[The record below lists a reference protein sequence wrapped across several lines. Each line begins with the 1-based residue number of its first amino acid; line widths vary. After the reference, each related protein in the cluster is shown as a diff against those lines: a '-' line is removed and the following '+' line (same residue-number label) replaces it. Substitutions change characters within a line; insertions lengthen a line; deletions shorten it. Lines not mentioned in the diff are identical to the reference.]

1 MGSFPET
8 YNEWKKLT
16 VLSTSLKLYLKTS
29 EIICFPFQIQ
39 ADQGFKPTD
48 LKTTILEMAY
58 NLIDAGFVKK
68 TQKFEEVKGKLA
80 VKS

>member
-8 YNEWKKLT
+8 YIEPKKLT
-16 VLSTSLKLYLKTS
+16 VLNTLLKLYLKMC
-29 EIICFPFQIQ
+29 EITCFPFQIQ

>member
-1 MGSFPET
+1 MC
-8 YNEWKKLT
+8 
-16 VLSTSLKLYLKTS
+16 

-48 LKTTILEMAY
+48 LKTTIVEMAY
-58 NLIDAGFVKK
+58 NLIEAGFVKK
-68 TQKFEEVKGKLA
+68 TQKFLEVKGKVA

>member
-1 MGSFPET
+1 MDSFPET
-8 YNEWKKLT
+8 YNERKKLT
-16 VLSTSLKLYLKTS
+16 LLNTLLKLYLKMS
-29 EIICFPFQIQ
+29 EITCFPFQIQ

-58 NLIDAGFVKK
+58 NLINAGFVKK
-68 TQKFEEVKGKLA
+68 TPKFEEVKGKLA

>member
-1 MGSFPET
+1 M
-8 YNEWKKLT
+8 
-16 VLSTSLKLYLKTS
+16 S
-29 EIICFPFQIQ
+29 EITCFPFQIQ

-58 NLIDAGFVKK
+58 NLINAGFVRK
-68 TQKFEEVKGKLA
+68 TPKFEEVKGKLA

>member
-1 MGSFPET
+1 MLE
-8 YNEWKKLT
+8 
-16 VLSTSLKLYLKTS
+16 LYLNMS
-29 EIICFPFQIQ
+29 EITCFHFQIQ
-39 ADQGFKPTD
+39 ADQGFNPTD

-68 TQKFEEVKGKLA
+68 TQKFEEAKGKLA